1 LHAGYRR
8 FVSKLAVQ
16 VFDELVE
23 SGQLEKDE
31 RPART
36 GRLGSRVVLAKL
48 DSRAGRDA
56 DSDLLRLA

>member
-1 LHAGYRR
+1 
-8 FVSKLAVQ
+8 
-16 VFDELVE
+16 
-23 SGQLEKDE
+23 LEKDE

-36 GRLGSRVVLAKL
+36 DRLISRVVLAKL

>member
-1 LHAGYRR
+1 L
-8 FVSKLAVQ
+8 KLAVP

-36 GRLGSRVVLAKL
+36 DRLGSRVVLAKL